1 MKNLIWISAILF
13 VFILGTDT
21 TNAQVNRNTSSYNDT
36 KTVVSIRP
44 VSLLFTQPNVKI
56 EHAVNPS
63 ISVGAGASY
72 FTGLNP
78 GLKAE
83 PFVRLY
89 TGKRSSAPEGFYL
102 QTKMIVGNHKAELNE
117 LTSTVTGGEGEDR
130 FTAMGGGFGVG
141 RQWLVG
147 KTNNIA
153 IDLYSGFKRYKPLG
167 NDVNGDRFV
176 FSATRNFPMELRF
189 NVGIAF

>member
-21 TNAQVNRNTSSYNDT
+21 TNAQANRNSSYNDN

-44 VSLLFTQPNVKI
+44 VSMLFSQPNLKI

-63 ISVGAGASY
+63 VSLGAAANY

-89 TGKRSSAPEGFYL
+89 TSKRNSAPEGFYL
-102 QTKMIVGNHKAELNE
+102 QTKFIVGNHKTELSE
-117 LTSTVTGGEGEDR
+117 ITGTVTGQESKDS
-130 FTAMGGGFGVG
+130 FVAMGGGFGAG
-141 RQWLVG
+141 RQWLLG
-147 KTNNIA
+147 RSNNIA
-153 IDLYSGFKRYKPLG
+153 VDIYSGFKRYKALG
-167 NDVNGDRFV
+167 NDVNGDRYV
-176 FSATRNFPMELRF
+176 FAATRNFPMELRF